1 MGELNARKNRQDG
14 AGGEV
19 ETALDDLYTTPPSDF
34 VARRETL
41 AAAAKADGRAEDAR
55 RIHAARRPTLAAWAA
70 NLLLRSRPEESRQFL
85 ELGQA
90 LREAYR
96 TLDADGLR
104 DLSAQRR
111 RIVSAL
117 SRRAAQ
123 LAHEAGHRLSDPV
136 QQDLEATLRAVL
148 ADHDAADEWAGGR
161 LATALTPASDFR
173 PGTTPPAER
182 PPARSRPAPATGERA
197 AKDELAE
204 RRRARRERLASAREA
219 AEAAERHLNE
229 ERARQ
234 AEADVGLRRARE
246 RTEQARERMSAAE
259 EHLRGTREEYR
270 RAEKDQR
277 EAERHSRS
285 AAEVLAQ
292 AEREAHERAQCVR
305 RMATDT
311 E

>member
-1 MGELNARKNRQDG
+1 MNARRNRRDG
-14 AGGEV
+14 AGGDV
-19 ETALDDLYTTPPSDF
+19 EAALDDLYTTPPSDF
-34 VARRETL
+34 VARRERL
-41 AAAAKADGRAEDAR
+41 AAAARTDGRTEDAR

-85 ELGQA
+85 ELGRE

-111 RIVSAL
+111 RIVTAL
-117 SRRAAQ
+117 SRQAAQ

-148 ADHDAADEWAGGR
+148 ADPDAADEWAGGR
-161 LATALTPASDFR
+161 LANALTPPSDFR
-173 PGTTPPAER
+173 PGTAPPAER
-182 PPARSRPAPATGERA
+182 PPVRSRPAPATGARA

-204 RRRARRERLASAREA
+204 RRRARQERLARAREA
-219 AEAAERHLNE
+219 AEAAERRLGE
-229 ERARQ
+229 ERARR
-234 AEADVGLRRARE
+234 ADADAGLRRARE
-246 RTEQARERMSAAE
+246 RTEQARERTAAAE
-259 EHLRGTREEYR
+259 EHLRETREEYR
-270 RAEKDQR
+270 RAEKDRR

-285 AAEVLAQ
+285 AAEVLAR
-292 AEREAHERAQCVR
+292 AEQEAHERARRVR
-305 RMATDT
+305 RMTTDT